1 MGNSINKDSF
11 YMHIKIIGSNME
23 KFYNE
28 FNKSIYLRN
37 IIKFWTIDKLKKSD
51 IRNQLNEYF
60 DYLEGIIDNEE
71 NKDIN
76 LREVL
81 ILKVNNVFEPVINI
95 LLERMNKLSETHNM
109 PLILL
114 LTIENSRQN

>member
-28 FNKSIYLRN
+28 FNNSIYLRN

-51 IRNQLNEYF
+51 IRKQLNEYF
-60 DYLEGIIDNEE
+60 DYLEDIIDNEE

-76 LREVL
+76 LREVI

-95 LLERMNKLSETHNM
+95 LLERMNKLSETH
-109 PLILL
+109 I
-114 LTIENSRQN
+114 ICH